1 MIITHQ
7 KYEKEKIRE
16 EIIFAE
22 REAGHKL
29 SGREFAFYDEKVA
42 LFSEKPQQV
51 ARALPEETIG
61 QDCVQSFVSNM
72 SAPTSLE
79 ELDYNEGIT
88 LPEILMSEPTNEWT
102 APKWAKAGDVVFFM
116 HSKTAR
122 SSLTALRTELTTK
135 KSDFTASDYN
145 RLLGWLD
152 HALDIHAQY
161 GGKIFAVGRVCGGPE
176 YAETDSLLEGI
187 LHWKSRNYSA
197 IDNILILEHPLDIS
211 SFHEYIYIS
220 RGSATTPLF
229 DKEFSH
235 LRDDIGRENALP
247 AYVMDAVAR
256 PLPLRT
262 INKDNW
268 IEVSNDYRRCFIL
281 EKQFRQFYVDYLLRN
296 IGDEKRLFTECRC
309 QRSDIYDSFMDYVI
323 SFNGK
328 YLPVEVKLAIS
339 AEPNILGQVS
349 KYVHNSKVYLT
360 DDGNKCATEQD
371 FHDGK
376 VLVIDTD
383 KLYMYDAASD
393 VVTEIYNLDRITSKA
408 NLQEVKHIIKS
419 NLTV

>member
-7 KYEKEKIRE
+7 KFEKEKLRE
-16 EIIFAE
+16 DFLTAERDARYILAE
-22 REAGHKL
+22 REKEYL
-29 SGREFAFYDEKVA
+29 ERKVEM
-42 LFSEKPQQV
+42 LSEKPQQV

-61 QDCVQSFVSNM
+61 QDCVQSFISNM

-79 ELDYNEGIT
+79 ELAYTDGLT
-88 LPEILMSEPTNEWT
+88 LPENLMSAPTNEWT

-122 SSLTALRTELTTK
+122 SSLTALRTELVVRQ
-135 KSDFTASDYN
+135 SDFAASDYS
-145 RLLGWLD
+145 RLKGYLD

-176 YAETDSLLEGI
+176 YAETDSLLESI
-187 LHWKSRNYSA
+187 LHWRSRNYSA

-211 SFHEYIYIS
+211 SFREYIYIS

-262 INKDNW
+262 ISKNNW

-281 EKQFRQFYVDYLLRN
+281 EKQYRQFYVDYLLRD
-296 IGDEKRLFTECRC
+296 IGDQKRFFTECRC
-309 QRSDIYDSFMDYVI
+309 QRADINDSFMDYVML
-323 SFNGK
+323 FYGK
-328 YLPVEVKLAIS
+328 YIPVEVKLAVS
-339 AEPNILGQVS
+339 AEPNIIGQVS
-349 KYVHNSKVYLT
+349 KYVHNSKVFLT
-360 DDGNKCATEQD
+360 DDGSRYITGRD

-376 VLVIDTD
+376 VLIIDTE
-383 KLYMYDAASD
+383 KLYMYDDLTRTVA
-393 VVTEIYNLDRITSKA
+393 EIYELDSIIGNSDIAEVRKVIIENL
-408 NLQEVKHIIKS
+408 
-419 NLTV
+419 

>member
-7 KYEKEKIRE
+7 KFEKEKLRE
-16 EIIFAE
+16 EFLTAE
-22 REAGHKL
+22 RDARYILAEC
-29 SGREFAFYDEKVA
+29 EKEYLERKVEM
-42 LFSEKPQQV
+42 LSEKPQQV
-51 ARALPEETIG
+51 ARALPEEIIG
-61 QDCVQSFVSNM
+61 QDCAQSFVSNM

-88 LPEILMSEPTNEWT
+88 LPENLMSEPTNEWT

-122 SSLTALRTELTTK
+122 SSLTALRTELVVRQ
-135 KSDFTASDYN
+135 SDFAASDYS
-145 RLLGWLD
+145 RLKGYLD

-176 YAETDSLLEGI
+176 YAETYSLLESI
-187 LHWKSRNYSA
+187 VHWRSRNYSA

-211 SFHEYIYIS
+211 SFREYIYIS

-235 LRDDIGRENALP
+235 LRCDISKENALP

-281 EKQFRQFYVDYLLRN
+281 EKQFRQFYVDYLLRD
-296 IGDEKRLFTECRC
+296 IGDQKRFFTECRC
-309 QRSDIYDSFMDYVI
+309 QRSDINDSFMDYVI

-328 YLPVEVKLAIS
+328 YLPVEVKLAVS
-339 AEPNILGQVS
+339 AEPNIIGQVS
-349 KYVHNSKVYLT
+349 KYVHNSTVYLT
-360 DDGNKCATEQD
+360 DDRSRFITGSD

-376 VLVIDTD
+376 VLIIDTD
-383 KLYMYDAASD
+383 KLYMYDAATNS
-393 VVTEIYNLDRITSKA
+393 VFEIFDLDQLTAKGD
-408 NLQEVKHIIKS
+408 LQTVKRAIAS
-419 NLTV
+419 YLAL

>member
-7 KYEKEKIRE
+7 KFEKEKLRE
-16 EIIFAE
+16 DFLTAERDARYILAE
-22 REAGHKL
+22 REKEYL
-29 SGREFAFYDEKVA
+29 ERKVEM
-42 LFSEKPQQV
+42 LSEKPQQV
-51 ARALPEETIG
+51 ARALPEEKIG
-61 QDCVQSFVSNM
+61 QDCVQSFISNM

-79 ELDYNEGIT
+79 ELAYTDGLT
-88 LPEILMSEPTNEWT
+88 LPENLMSAPTNEWT

-122 SSLTALRTELTTK
+122 SSLTALRTELTSRK
-135 KSDFTASDYN
+135 ADFTALDYN

-176 YAETDSLLEGI
+176 YAETDSLLESI
-187 LHWKSRNYSA
+187 LHWRSRNYSA

-211 SFHEYIYIS
+211 SFREYIYIS

-235 LRDDIGRENALP
+235 LRCDIGKENALP

-281 EKQFRQFYVDYLLRN
+281 EKQFRQFYVDYLLRD
-296 IGDEKRLFTECRC
+296 IGDQKKFFTECRC
-309 QRSDIYDSFMDYVI
+309 QRTDINDSFMDYVML
-323 SFNGK
+323 FNGK
-328 YLPVEVKLAIS
+328 YIPVEVKLAVS
-339 AEPNILGQVS
+339 AEPNIIGQVS
-349 KYVHNSKVYLT
+349 KYVHNSRVFLT
-360 DDGNKCATEQD
+360 DGGSRCAAEPD
-371 FHDGK
+371 FHNGK

-383 KLYMYDAASD
+383 KLYMYDATTNS
-393 VVTEIYNLDRITSKA
+393 VIEIYDLGQLTSKGE
-408 NLQEVKHIIKS
+408 LQAVKRAIASH
-419 NLTV
+419 LQ

>member
-7 KYEKEKIRE
+7 KYEKDKLRE

-29 SGREFAFYDEKVA
+29 SDREIAFYDEKVA
-42 LFSEKPQQV
+42 LFSEKPQQI

-88 LPEILMSEPTNEWT
+88 LPETLMSEPTNEWT

-176 YAETDSLLEGI
+176 YAETDSLLESI

-211 SFHEYIYIS
+211 TFRDYIYIS

-247 AYVMDAVAR
+247 AYVMNAVAR
-256 PLPLRT
+256 PIPLRT
-262 INKDNW
+262 INKNNW

-281 EKQFRQFYVDYLLRN
+281 EKQYRQFYVDYLLRD
-296 IGDEKRLFTECRC
+296 IGDQKRFFTECRC
-309 QRSDIYDSFMDYVI
+309 QRADINDSFMDYVI

-328 YLPVEVKLAIS
+328 YLPVEVKLAVS
-339 AEPNILGQVS
+339 AEPNIIGQVS
-349 KYVHNSKVYLT
+349 KYVHNSTVYLA
-360 DDGNKCATEQD
+360 DDGSRYITGRD

-376 VLVIDTD
+376 VLIIDTE
-383 KLYMYDAASD
+383 KLYMYDDLTRTVA
-393 VVTEIYNLDRITSKA
+393 EIYELDSIIGNSDIAEVRKVIIENL
-408 NLQEVKHIIKS
+408 
-419 NLTV
+419 

>member
-7 KYEKEKIRE
+7 KYEKERIRE

-29 SGREFAFYDEKVA
+29 SDREIAFYDEKVA
-42 LFSEKPQQV
+42 LFSEKPQQI

-61 QDCVQSFVSNM
+61 QDCVQSFISNM

-79 ELDYNEGIT
+79 ELAYTDGLT
-88 LPEILMSEPTNEWT
+88 LPENLMSAPTNEWT

-122 SSLTALRTELTTK
+122 SSLTALRSELTSRK
-135 KSDFTASDYN
+135 ADFTALDYN

-176 YAETDSLLEGI
+176 YAETDSLLESI
-187 LHWKSRNYSA
+187 LHWRSRNYSA

-211 SFHEYIYIS
+211 SFREYIYIS

-235 LRDDIGRENALP
+235 LRCDISKENALP

-281 EKQFRQFYVDYLLRN
+281 EKQFRQFYVDYLLRD
-296 IGDEKRLFTECRC
+296 IGDQKRFFTECRC
-309 QRSDIYDSFMDYVI
+309 QRADINDSFMDYVML
-323 SFNGK
+323 FNGK
-328 YLPVEVKLAIS
+328 YIPVEVKLAVS
-339 AEPNILGQVS
+339 AEPNIIGQVS
-349 KYVHNSKVYLT
+349 KYVHNSRVFLT
-360 DDGNKCATEQD
+360 DDGSRCAAEPD
-371 FHDGK
+371 FHNGK

-383 KLYMYDAASD
+383 KLYMYDATTNS
-393 VVTEIYNLDRITSKA
+393 VIEIYDLGQLTSKGE
-408 NLQEVKHIIKS
+408 LQAVKRAIASH
-419 NLTV
+419 L

>member
-7 KYEKEKIRE
+7 KYEKDKLRE

-22 REAGHKL
+22 REAGHML
-29 SGREFAFYDEKVA
+29 SDREIAFFGEKME

-51 ARALPEETIG
+51 ARALPEEIIG
-61 QDCVQSFVSNM
+61 QDCAQSFVSNM

-79 ELDYNEGIT
+79 ELAYTDGLT
-88 LPEILMSEPTNEWT
+88 LPENLMSEPTNEWT

-122 SSLTALRTELTTK
+122 SSLTALRTELTSRK
-135 KSDFTASDYN
+135 ADFTALDYN

-161 GGKIFAVGRVCGGPE
+161 GGKIFAVGRVGGGPE
-176 YAETDSLLEGI
+176 YAETDSLLESI
-187 LHWKSRNYSA
+187 LHWRSRNYSA

-211 SFHEYIYIS
+211 SFREYIYIS

-262 INKDNW
+262 ISKNNW

-281 EKQFRQFYVDYLLRN
+281 EKQFRQFYVDYLLRY
-296 IGDEKRLFTECRC
+296 IGDQKRFFTECRC
-309 QRSDIYDSFMDYVI
+309 QRSDINDSFMDYVML
-323 SFNGK
+323 FNGK
-328 YLPVEVKLAIS
+328 YIPVEVKLAVS
-339 AEPNILGQVS
+339 AEPNIIGQVS
-349 KYVHNSKVYLT
+349 KYVHNSKVFLT
-360 DDGNKCATEQD
+360 DDGSRYITGRD

-376 VLVIDTD
+376 VLIIDTE
-383 KLYMYDAASD
+383 KLYMYDDLTRTVA
-393 VVTEIYNLDRITSKA
+393 EIYELDSIIGNSDIAEVRKVIIENL
-408 NLQEVKHIIKS
+408 
-419 NLTV
+419 

>member
-7 KYEKEKIRE
+7 KYEKDKLRE

-22 REAGHKL
+22 REAGHML
-29 SGREFAFYDEKVA
+29 SDREIAFFGEKME

-51 ARALPEETIG
+51 ARALPEEIIG
-61 QDCVQSFVSNM
+61 QDCAQSFVSNM

-88 LPEILMSEPTNEWT
+88 LPENLMSEPTNEWT

-122 SSLTALRTELTTK
+122 SSLTALRTELVVRQ
-135 KSDFTASDYN
+135 SDFAASDYS
-145 RLLGWLD
+145 RLKGYLD

-176 YAETDSLLEGI
+176 YAETDSLLESI
-187 LHWKSRNYSA
+187 LHWRSRYYSV

-211 SFHEYIYIS
+211 SFREYIYIS

-229 DKEFSH
+229 DKEFSR

-268 IEVSNDYRRCFIL
+268 IKVSNDYRRCFIL
-281 EKQFRQFYVDYLLRN
+281 EKQFRQFYVDYLLRD
-296 IGDEKRLFTECRC
+296 IGDQKKRFFTECRC
-309 QRSDIYDSFMDYVI
+309 QRSDINDSFMDYVI

-328 YLPVEVKLAIS
+328 YLPVEVKLAVS
-339 AEPNILGQVS
+339 AEPNTIGQVS
-349 KYVHNSKVYLT
+349 KYVHNSKVFLT
-360 DDGNKCATEQD
+360 DDGSRYITGRD

-376 VLVIDTD
+376 VLIIDTE
-383 KLYMYDAASD
+383 KLYMYDDLTRTVA
-393 VVTEIYNLDRITSKA
+393 EIYELDSIIGNSDIAEVRKVIIENL
-408 NLQEVKHIIKS
+408 
-419 NLTV
+419 

>member
-7 KYEKEKIRE
+7 KYEKERIRE

-29 SGREFAFYDEKVA
+29 SDREIAFYDEKVA
-42 LFSEKPQQV
+42 LFSEKPQQI

-61 QDCVQSFVSNM
+61 QDCVQSFISNM

-79 ELDYNEGIT
+79 ELAYTDGLT
-88 LPEILMSEPTNEWT
+88 LPENLMSAPTNEWT

-122 SSLTALRTELTTK
+122 SSLTALRTELTSRK
-135 KSDFTASDYN
+135 ADFTALDYN

-176 YAETDSLLEGI
+176 YAETDSLLESI
-187 LHWKSRNYSA
+187 LHWRSRNYSA

-211 SFHEYIYIS
+211 SFREYIYIS

-235 LRDDIGRENALP
+235 LRDDIARENALP

-268 IEVSNDYRRCFIL
+268 IIVSNDYRRCFIL
-281 EKQFRQFYVDYLLRN
+281 EKQFRQFYVDYLLRD
-296 IGDEKRLFTECRC
+296 IGDQKRFFTECRC
-309 QRSDIYDSFMDYVI
+309 QRSDINDSFMDYVML
-323 SFNGK
+323 FNGK
-328 YLPVEVKLAIS
+328 YIPVEVKLAVS
-339 AEPNILGQVS
+339 AEPNIIGQVS
-349 KYVHNSKVYLT
+349 KYVHNSKVFLT
-360 DDGNKCATEQD
+360 DDGSRYITGRD

-376 VLVIDTD
+376 VLIIDTE
-383 KLYMYDAASD
+383 KLYMYDDLTRTVA
-393 VVTEIYNLDRITSKA
+393 EIYELDSIIGNSDIAEVRKVIIENL
-408 NLQEVKHIIKS
+408 
-419 NLTV
+419 

>member
-1 MIITHQ
+1 MDRSEVGESRWCSVLHAFQNGKEFINGASNRTHNQ
-7 KYEKEKIRE
+7 EIR
-16 EIIFAE
+16 
-22 REAGHKL
+22 
-29 SGREFAFYDEKVA
+29 FY
-42 LFSEKPQQV
+42 S
-51 ARALPEETIG
+51 
-61 QDCVQSFVSNM
+61 
-72 SAPTSLE
+72 
-79 ELDYNEGIT
+79 
-88 LPEILMSEPTNEWT
+88 
-102 APKWAKAGDVVFFM
+102 
-116 HSKTAR
+116 
-122 SSLTALRTELTTK
+122 
-135 KSDFTASDYN
+135 
-145 RLLGWLD
+145 
-152 HALDIHAQY
+152 
-161 GGKIFAVGRVCGGPE
+161 
-176 YAETDSLLEGI
+176 ETDSLLEGI

-211 SFHEYIYIS
+211 TFRDYIYIS